1 MSADHS
7 LFINC
12 GGNKTQWERNEYEED
27 TNEEG
32 ASYFYSD
39 SSEKWAY
46 SSAGEFVGRKGADY
60 LAINDNITEEIY
72 RTARLAPSSLRYY
85 GLCLQKGSYKVR
97 LHFAEIQYSGDNTF
111 SSIGRRIFDVSIQ
124 VSRSYIC
131 LQLISL
137 IDTYVKFH
145 TAGNLVIIFLFQK

>member
-12 GGNKTQWERNEYEED
+12 GGRKAKWEGNEYEED
-27 TNEEG
+27 KNEKG
-32 ASYFYSD
+32 ASCFFSD
-39 SSEKWAY
+39 PSEKWAY
-46 SSAGEFVGRKGADY
+46 SSAGEFVGRKEAAY
-60 LAINDNITEEIY
+60 LAINDNITEKIY
-72 RTARLAPSSLRYY
+72 STARLAPSSLRYY

-131 LQLISL
+131 LQPISL
-137 IDTYVKFH
+137 IDTYIKIH
-145 TAGNLVIIFLFQK
+145 TSGNLVIISLPQK